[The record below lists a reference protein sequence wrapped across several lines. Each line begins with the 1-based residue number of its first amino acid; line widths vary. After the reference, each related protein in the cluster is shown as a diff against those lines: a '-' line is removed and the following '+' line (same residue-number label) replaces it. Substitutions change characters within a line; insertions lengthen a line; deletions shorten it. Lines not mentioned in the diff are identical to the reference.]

1 MHSDIEF
8 GMPVDYEVQQQVKLL
23 FMSVLILVMRD
34 WSLILVIEMRCDGWC
49 KWRASIIFVQ

>member
-23 FMSVLILVMRD
+23 FMSVLIISGD
-34 WSLILVIEMRCDGWC
+34 EGLVINFSYLDEM
-49 KWRASIIFVQ
+49 

>member
-49 KWRASIIFVQ
+49 KWSERGDNYL

>member
-1 MHSDIEF
+1 MFNTHSDIEF

-34 WSLILVIEMRCDGWC
+34 WSLILVI
-49 KWRASIIFVQ
+49 